1 VVGSKNWQVKYL
13 CKFISASFFVVVRQQ
28 QPGRCVVGEMHLKTL
43 SGTLGNCRR
52 LGQRSDLIEV
62 RLPTRSTDRQ
72 TDKPTVR
79 VAGETLFNNCFLFFL
94 LFRFFFAVR
103 QDLSCQ
109 LVCYG
114 CYHYSAIRRR
124 PKRRYL
130 PQTNDTT
137 NWQRVRCLSLL
148 FFSPTRRLN

>member
-79 VAGETLFNNCFLFFL
+79 VAGETLFNNCFLF
-94 LFRFFFAVR
+94 LFFSFISFFFCGLAGFE
-103 QDLSCQ
+103 LSIS
-109 LVCYG
+109 LL
-114 CYHYSAIRRR
+114 R
-124 PKRRYL
+124 L
-130 PQTNDTT
+130 
-137 NWQRVRCLSLL
+137 LSLL
-148 FFSPTRRLN
+148 GNSEAPEAPLSAANK

>member
-94 LFRFFFAVR
+94 LFVFFLR
-103 QDLSCQ
+103 S
-109 LVCYG
+109 G
-114 CYHYSAIRRR
+114 RI
-124 PKRRYL
+124 
-130 PQTNDTT
+130 
-137 NWQRVRCLSLL
+137 
-148 FFSPTRRLN
+148 